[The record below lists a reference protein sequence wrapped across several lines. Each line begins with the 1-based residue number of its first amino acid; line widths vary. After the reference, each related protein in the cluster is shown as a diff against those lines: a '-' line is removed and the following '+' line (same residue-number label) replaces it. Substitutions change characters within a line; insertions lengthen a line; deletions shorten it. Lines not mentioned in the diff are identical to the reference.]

1 MRGLAARQGMGTEQ
15 EEGAAWVAA
24 GVGEDSTAGWEQ
36 PVWGA
41 GLQAQKAGG
50 RRQRW
55 EVGYKPVL
63 T

>member
-1 MRGLAARQGMGTEQ
+1 MGAEQ